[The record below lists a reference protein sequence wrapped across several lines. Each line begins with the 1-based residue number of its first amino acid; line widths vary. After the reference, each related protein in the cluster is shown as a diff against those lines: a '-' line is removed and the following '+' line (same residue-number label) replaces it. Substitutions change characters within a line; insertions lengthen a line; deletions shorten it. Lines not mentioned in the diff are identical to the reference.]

1 MACLTM
7 VVMVMVMVVVMMEIN
22 EEKTVYG
29 AEIKQNRTLTF
40 GDLRPNRPPGT

>member
-7 VVMVMVMVVVMMEIN
+7 VVMVMVVVMMEIN
-22 EEKTVYG
+22 EEKTVHG